1 MNIKK
6 RHNISNDERLAI
18 YVGYLAVHFMYPP
31 NTHVTRDDRIGYLV
45 TKNLEKKKVQRKINL
60 TPASLP

>member
-6 RHNISNDERLAI
+6 RHNISNDERLAV

-31 NTHVTRDDRIGYLV
+31 NTHVARDDRIGYLGG
-45 TKNLEKKKVQRKINL
+45 TNHEEEVQRKINL